1 MIFTEADAMVANR
14 ARAERLAKANTP
26 EACRIRLHL
35 IENFSVDFLYTLKAT
50 PKTDIEK
57 LTLKQWTTKHEEI
70 AIWK

>member
-14 ARAERLAKANTP
+14 ARAERLAKANMP

-35 IENFSVDFLYTLKAT
+35 IENYGVDFLFTLKAT

-57 LTLKQWTTKHEEI
+57 LTLKEWLNEHKEI
-70 AIWK
+70 AVW

>member
-1 MIFTEADAMVANR
+1 MIFTQEEAMVANR

-35 IENFSVDFLYTLKAT
+35 IENYGVDFLFTLKAT

-57 LTLKQWTTKHEEI
+57 LTLTEWTTKHKEI
-70 AIWK
+70 AVW